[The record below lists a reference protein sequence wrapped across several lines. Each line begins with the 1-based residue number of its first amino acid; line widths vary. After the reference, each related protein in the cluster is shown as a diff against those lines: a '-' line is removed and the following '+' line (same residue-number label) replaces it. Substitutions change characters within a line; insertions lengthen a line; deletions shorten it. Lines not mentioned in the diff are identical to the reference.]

1 MIAEL
6 TGRRD
11 FIKGGLSAATGLM
24 VGNAAVACP
33 GITAPVPLRAV
44 YLTMGRNMW
53 GVWCAPGESKTEG
66 VKYAHEKLEFSEVNW
81 RRLTDRA
88 VAKKYNMVV
97 IDLGEFVRY
106 PSAPELAVEGSWDPD
121 RLRAELRRLRGLGLE
136 PIPKLNFSAAHDAW
150 LKEYS
155 RMHATKPYYDVCS
168 RVIGDVAEIF
178 DTPRFIHI
186 GWDEERFK
194 NFRNLPIVSCRQ
206 GEMWWHDFL
215 WFVKTVEGRSMRAW
229 VWSDYGWH
237 HDEFVTRCPKSVLQS
252 NWYYDD
258 DLTGFDPND
267 PKNHFKCILD
277 LYVALDKAGFDQIPC
292 GSNWVSPI
300 RKKAGVGN
308 SDSIGK
314 LIRYCR
320 ERISP
325 ERLKGFLM
333 APWAGSETE
342 KGCLHNLE
350 GIDLM
355 AKELDA

>member
-1 MIAEL
+1 MR
-6 TGRRD
+6 RRD
-11 FIKGGLSAATGLM
+11 FIAGSAC
-24 VGNAAVACP
+24 AAVGLAAGCVSARQP
-33 GITAPVPLRAV
+33 QFTAADPLRAV
-44 YLTMGRNMW
+44 YLSLGRNMW
-53 GVWCAPGESKTEG
+53 GVWRAPDEPREKG
-66 VKYAHEKLEFSEVNW
+66 VRYANEKLEFSEVNW
-81 RRLTDRA
+81 RKLVDRA
-88 VAKKYNMVV
+88 VERKYNMVV
-97 IDLGEFVRY
+97 MDLGEFVRY
-106 PSAPELAVEGSWDPD
+106 PSVPELSVEGGWEPD
-121 RLRAELRRLRGLGLE
+121 RLRAEIRRLRGLGLE

-155 RMHATKPYYDVCS
+155 RMHATQAYYRVCD
-168 RVIGDVAEIF
+168 RLIGDVAEIF
-178 DTPRFIHI
+178 DTPRFMHI

-215 WFVKTVEGRSMRAW
+215 WFVKTVERHSMRPW
-229 VWSDYGWH
+229 IWSDYGWH
-237 HDEFVTRCPKSVLQS
+237 HDEFVSRCPKSVLQS

-277 LYVALDKAGFDQIPC
+277 LYVALDKAGFDQVPC

-300 RKKAGVGN
+300 REKAGVGN
-308 SDSIGK
+308 RDSMGK

-320 ERISP
+320 ERISA

-333 APWAGSETE
+333 APWAGLETE
-342 KGCLHNLE
+342 KGFRHNLE

-355 AKELDA
+355 ADGLEA

>member
-1 MIAEL
+1 MDRRSFIAGGTCAAAGL
-6 TGRRD
+6 AVGCVSARRQT
-11 FIKGGLSAATGLM
+11 FTAAD
-24 VGNAAVACP
+24 
-33 GITAPVPLRAV
+33 PLRAV
-44 YLTMGRNMW
+44 YLNLGRNMW
-53 GVWCAPGESKTEG
+53 GVWRASDEPKSDDIQ
-66 VKYAHEKLEFSEVNW
+66 YAHERIDFSEANW
-81 RRLTDRA
+81 HKLIDRA
-88 VAKKYNMVV
+88 VERKYNMVV
-97 IDLGEFVRY
+97 MDLGEFVRY
-106 PSAPELAVEGSWDPD
+106 PSVPELAVEGSWEPD

-155 RMHATKPYYDVCS
+155 RMHATQAYYRVCD
-168 RVIGDVAEIF
+168 RLIGDVAEIF
-178 DTPRFIHI
+178 DTPRFMHI
-186 GWDEERFK
+186 GWDEERLKHFQG
-194 NFRNLPIVSCRQ
+194 LPVASCRQ

-215 WFVKTVEGRSMRAW
+215 WFVKTVERHSMRPW

-237 HDEFVTRCPKSVLQS
+237 HDEFVGRCPKSVLHS

-277 LYVALDKAGFDQIPC
+277 LYVTLDKAGFDQIPC

-300 RKKAGVGN
+300 REKAGVGN
-308 SDSIGK
+308 RDSMGK

-342 KGCLHNLE
+342 KGLLHNLE
-350 GIDLM
+350 GIDVM
-355 AKELDA
+355 ANELEA